1 MKGHPLYGRNLSD
14 LMENF
19 TLKAKLYLAFTARL
33 DVFK

>member
-1 MKGHPLYGRNLSD
+1 MKGHPLYGRNPSD

-19 TLKAKLYLAFTARL
+19 PEKAQLYLAFTARL